1 MSIPLFFT
9 FLTYSYLFAHRCWC
23 WLLLIFFAVVNKI
36 PLQKHS
42 TSKSHRTVSM
52 LALRSNRNAL
62 RVAPAKVSLQ
72 ERRAASNACAIA
84 VLGGRFQTVPE
95 AMRHPDFADATRS
108 PG

>member
-1 MSIPLFFT
+1 
-9 FLTYSYLFAHRCWC
+9 
-23 WLLLIFFAVVNKI
+23 
-36 PLQKHS
+36 
-42 TSKSHRTVSM
+42 M

-62 RVAPAKVSLQ
+62 RVAHAKVSLQ

-108 PG
+108 LADKAFAAMKDEPDAKAAAIVVEVDRRRSEHASVVATAVPPG